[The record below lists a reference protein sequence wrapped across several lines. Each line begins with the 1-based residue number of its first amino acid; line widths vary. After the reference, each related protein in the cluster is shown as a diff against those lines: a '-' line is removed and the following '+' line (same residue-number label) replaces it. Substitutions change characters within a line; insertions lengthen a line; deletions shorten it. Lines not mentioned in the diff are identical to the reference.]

1 MRILLVAGS
10 RQPWR
15 NFSMAVESWMLPT
28 LLSHC
33 YSSLPRKEQSS
44 SMLCG
49 SLDRR
54 GVRGRI
60 AICICMAE
68 SLHRSPETITTLLIG
83 YTPIPNKKFKKQN
96 KTEVLLKKSQERIL
110 IGLTVATCLA
120 LVTTTV
126 VKERRQCENI

>member
-1 MRILLVAGS
+1 
-10 RQPWR
+10 
-15 NFSMAVESWMLPT
+15 MLPV
-28 LLSHC
+28 
-33 YSSLPRKEQSS
+33 R
-44 SMLCG
+44 
-49 SLDRR
+49 LDGR
-54 GVRGRI
+54 GDWGRTDT
-60 AICICMAE
+60 CICLAE
-68 SLHRSPETITTLLIG
+68 SRWPPETITTLLIG